1 MNNARFTVI
10 IHTPQELNHSSY
22 IQTGL
27 FELER
32 QGLLSVKV
40 QLSLKKNRGTLTVD
54 SQGTISTSKRA
65 QPKTSFYTLIDA
77 DSNKRIRIAADLYD
91 FAEHFSEPALQECDY
106 YFKRNYEARFAN
118 ALQPQMKAKI
128 HPLGICFGNHSR
140 FRHGNFKFRLGL
152 FLSNL
157 RLNTKA
163 DSFFFKRLL
172 RTYKFQRR
180 HWQFINTSRD
190 IGRFEALETA
200 TDNTI
205 MFQTRC
211 FLHENSADVKQIHHQ
226 RYHLIKLLR
235 QHFPDQF
242 LGGFIPS
249 KVATENYGD
258 ALTNVP
264 SEPEAY
270 LDAMKQAKIVI
281 YTRGLANSPAWK
293 MAEYLSQGKVII
305 AEPLTA
311 ELPVPLT
318 DGKEVLYFHND
329 AELIEK
335 IKRVMAD
342 SHLADS
348 LSKNARSYFEAHVH
362 PVQNVKRILE
372 LMLKKPLAQ
381 S

>member
-1 MNNARFTVI
+1 MPRYTVI

-27 FELER
+27 FELEQ
-32 QGLLSVKV
+32 QGLLLVKV

-54 SQGTISTSKRA
+54 EKGTISKTTRA
-65 QPKTSFYTLIDA
+65 QPKTSFYTLIDTA
-77 DSNKRIRIAADLYD
+77 SKKRMHFATDLYD
-91 FAEHFSEPALQECDY
+91 FAEHFSEPALQQCDI
-106 YFKRNYEARFAN
+106 YFKRNFETRYAS
-118 ALQPQMKAKI
+118 ALQPKVKAKLL
-128 HPLGICFGNHSR
+128 PLGICFGTHSPYK
-140 FRHGNFKFRLGL
+140 HGGFKFRLGL

-157 RLNTKA
+157 RLNTKT

-172 RTYKFQRR
+172 KTYKFQQR
-180 HWQFINTSRD
+180 HWRFINTSRD

-211 FLHENSADVKQIHHQ
+211 FLHENTADAKQIHLQ
-226 RYHLIKLLR
+226 RYRLIKLLR
-235 QHFPDQF
+235 KHFPENF
-242 LGGFIPS
+242 MGGFIPS
-249 KVATENYGD
+249 KVARENYGD

-264 SEPEAY
+264 TEPEAY
-270 LDAMKQAKIVI
+270 LDAMKKARIVV

-305 AEPLTA
+305 AEPLTT

-318 DGKEVLYFHND
+318 NGKEVLYFHND
-329 AELIEK
+329 AELIDN
-335 IKRVMAD
+335 IQRVLAD
-342 SHLADS
+342 RPLADS
-348 LSKNARSYFEAHVH
+348 LSKNARSYFEDHVH
-362 PVQNVKRILE
+362 PVKNVKRILE
-372 LMLKKPLAQ
+372 LMLNKPLSQ